1 MNILDNKK
9 EMTRL
14 FEQFNCTVKDEYKC
28 DMSKFSDWLAQE
40 GYENEET
47 NEMYIEIPSNE
58 TKSGHAEIL
67 DW

>member
-1 MNILDNKK
+1 MKILNNKK
-9 EMTRL
+9 EMIRL
-14 FEQFNCTVKDEYKC
+14 FHQYNSTVKDEYKC
-28 DMSKFSDWLAQE
+28 DFNKFSDWVAQE
-40 GYENEET
+40 GHENEET